1 MANRKWTAQ
10 DDETVQ
16 TIIATTDI
24 ETLVRLNTAFSTYAD
39 LSDSM
44 STGYRPTLRSDRTG
58 PKALGLAL
66 EAKGHAVRWL

>member
-1 MANRKWTAQ
+1 MSNILETTGI
-10 DDETVQ
+10 DE
-16 TIIATTDI
+16 
-24 ETLVRLNTAFSTYAD
+24 LVRKNTAFSNYAD

-44 STGYRPTLRSDRTG
+44 GTGYRPTLRSDRTG

>member
-10 DDETVQ
+10 DEETVQ
-16 TIIATTDI
+16 TIIETTDI
-24 ETLVRLNTAFSTYAD
+24 DTLVRKNTAFSNYAD
-39 LSDSM
+39 LTDSM
-44 STGYRPTLRSDRTG
+44 GTGYRPTLRNDRTG